1 MAPKPPA
8 KTRLDAVLGS
18 LAFLF
23 FAPGMVAGLVPW
35 VITRWG
41 LRDNPGDAFLR
52 PLGIVAI
59 VIGGLVVLEAFAR
72 FALVGRG
79 TPAPVYP
86 STRLIVGG
94 TYRYVRNPIYLAVEA
109 IILGQAALFGTI
121 DLVIYAAII
130 AVGFHLFVVLV
141 EEPTL
146 KRSFPK
152 AYRRYAQHVHR
163 WVPRL
168 RPWKA
173 GS

>member
-1 MAPKPPA
+1 MAPHPPA
-8 KTRLDAVLGS
+8 KTRLDAALGS

-23 FAPGMVAGLVPW
+23 SAPGIVAGLVPW
-35 VITRWG
+35 IITRWRV
-41 LRDNPGDAFLR
+41 RDYPGDAFLR
-52 PLGIVAI
+52 PLGIFAV
-59 VIGGLVVLEAFAR
+59 VIGGVVLLEAFAR
-72 FALVGRG
+72 FAMVGRG

-86 STRLIVGG
+86 TNRLIVGG

-109 IILGQAALFGTI
+109 IILGEAAVLGTI

-152 AYRRYAQHVHR
+152 DYRRYAEHVRR

-168 RPWKA
+168 TPWSA
-173 GS
+173 